1 MNNLPVVRKID
12 NLGRLVLPIDVRKK
26 LNIMPGDDLEMYI
39 NSDNI
44 LIKKSNSLQNL
55 LWLATIMIKDL
66 FKIYQIEASLVDD
79 EVTYITTKKDRKNEY
94 KLPIIFNNRQ
104 LGYLI
109 IYDYKEEDNK
119 IINFVISI
127 FHKYLEE
134 QG

>member
-79 EVTYITTKKDRKNEY
+79 EVTYITTKKDKKNEY